1 VMAQFLPYVAESR
14 AAKVLV
20 EHEPGIAAAGQ
31 RGRHTVGL
39 VRRRFEL
46 RAWRRF
52 ETAAARAVDAV
63 VVFTERDRAAL
74 APVVGLT
81 ELVTIPLAIDIPERP
96 RDPLGSDPSDLLFFG
111 SFRHEPNI
119 DAAVRL
125 AREIFPR
132 IREQRPQ
139 ATLHIVGAA
148 PTPAIERLAGRGGF
162 VTGQVPDI
170 VQYLDR
176 AAAVVAPA
184 RFGGGMRVKVLEA
197 LAAGK
202 AVVGTPL
209 AFEGLNVIDREHV
222 IVAESN
228 EGIASAALDLLADP
242 SARLSLAEQA
252 RSWAEENLSW
262 DSRIDAYDRLYAS
275 LLEPAVAASLA
286 S

>member
-1 VMAQFLPYVAESR
+1 AAEYGARLESFVRSWDPDVIQFEFHVMAQFLPYVAESR

-39 VRRRFEL
+39 VQRRFEL

-125 AREIFPR
+125 AREIFP
-132 IREQRPQ
+132 
-139 ATLHIVGAA
+139 
-148 PTPAIERLAGRGGF
+148 
-162 VTGQVPDI
+162 
-170 VQYLDR
+170 
-176 AAAVVAPA
+176 
-184 RFGGGMRVKVLEA
+184 
-197 LAAGK
+197 
-202 AVVGTPL
+202 
-209 AFEGLNVIDREHV
+209 
-222 IVAESN
+222 
-228 EGIASAALDLLADP
+228 
-242 SARLSLAEQA
+242 
-252 RSWAEENLSW
+252 
-262 DSRIDAYDRLYAS
+262 
-275 LLEPAVAASLA
+275 
-286 S
+286 